1 MKEARLR
8 FMQPRQLFPGVALPS
23 GVHEQVVSKPVK
35 SAQGVWEG
43 HTGSNAPE
51 RSCKGQG
58 DILIAQAPTP
68 LRQVNGTLG
77 RSVVLSVN
85 LSPGKKVK
93 EIEWTFR
100 GSGVTIQ
107 LAEFTGGKFERPD
120 TSGRFKQR
128 LEKYNETSL
137 RIKVLEL
144 GDSGVYEAR
153 IKIVPATVEEQ
164 TFLLAVYEPVP
175 QPQIWSQLLAS
186 TLDGC
191 NVTLQ
196 CQGSGKGNVSI
207 SWGRGNPVQELD
219 PGRHQLSPDGRK
231 LQLSLQPSSLNAT
244 YTCTVSNPVDQKIV
258 SFDLQSIC
266 RSGDADASFSKPGYI
281 VLTFFLLVLSLGT
294 AVWCWRMNNEKS
306 ADPAATPTGPV
317 EQSPSDSQYAEILRS
332 PPEGNDQALRHLE
345 NNTERS
351 PQKEPLITTIYDKL
365 QRTPKNTSEEVT

>member
-58 DILIAQAPTP
+58 DPGLIQALTP
-68 LRQVNGTLG
+68 HRQVNGILG
-77 RSVVLSVN
+77 GLVLLSVD

-93 EIEWTFR
+93 VIEWRFHA

-120 TSGRFKQR
+120 PSDRFKQR

-164 TFLLAVYEPVP
+164 AFLLAVYEPVP
-175 QPQIWSQLLAS
+175 VPKIKSHSLSS
-186 TLDGC
+186 TAVGC

-196 CQGSGKGNVSI
+196 CEVSGREDVNVSW
-207 SWGRGNPVQELD
+207 SRGNSPRDLGNLE
-219 PGRHQLSPDGRK
+219 RYQLSPDGRT
-231 LQLSLQPSSLNAT
+231 LHLSLQPNPLHST
-244 YTCTVSNPVDQKIV
+244 FTCMASNPVDQKNI
-258 SFDLQSIC
+258 SLYLQSIC
-266 RSGDADASFSKPGYI
+266 QSGGAAPSPCCWKAIIGALFLGLEISAV
-281 VLTFFLLVLSLGT
+281 VLVNLLH
-294 AVWCWRMNNEKS
+294 RKM
-306 ADPAATPTGPV
+306 P
-317 EQSPSDSQYAEILRS
+317 
-332 PPEGNDQALRHLE
+332 
-345 NNTERS
+345 
-351 PQKEPLITTIYDKL
+351 
-365 QRTPKNTSEEVT
+365 

>member
-1 MKEARLR
+1 MYHDVVLLLPIS
-8 FMQPRQLFPGVALPS
+8 QHLPLLPG
-23 GVHEQVVSKPVK
+23 
-35 SAQGVWEG
+35 SAQR
-43 HTGSNAPE
+43 HTESSEDMEVP
-51 RSCKGQG
+51 SKKPSLPLLLVTLISLSP

-68 LRQVNGTLG
+68 HSRVNGTLG
-77 RSVVLSVN
+77 RSVVLSVD

-93 EIEWTFR
+93 EIEWSFR
-100 GSGVTIQ
+100 AGSGVTIQ
-107 LAEFTGGKFERPD
+107 VAEFTGGKFERPD
-120 TSGRFKQR
+120 PSDRFKQR

-137 RIKVLEL
+137 RIKPLEL

-164 TFLLAVYEPVP
+164 AFLLAVYEPVP
-175 QPQIWSQLLAS
+175 QPQIRSQLLAS
-186 TLDGC
+186 TLEGC

-219 PGRHQLSPDGRK
+219 PGRHQLSPDGRR

-317 EQSPSDSQYAEILRS
+317 EESPSDPQYAEILRS

-365 QRTPKNTSEEVT
+365 QRTPENTSEEVT

>member
-1 MKEARLR
+1 MCHDVVL
-8 FMQPRQLFPGVALPS
+8 LLPISQHLLS
-23 GVHEQVVSKPVK
+23 G
-35 SAQGVWEG
+35 SAQR
-43 HTGSNAPE
+43 HTQSSEDMEVASKKP
-51 RSCKGQG
+51 SLPLLLVTLISLSP
-58 DILIAQAPTP
+58 DILVAQAPTP
-68 LRQVNGTLG
+68 HRWVNGTLG
-77 RSVVLSVN
+77 GSVLLSVD

-93 EIEWTFR
+93 EIEWSFR
-100 GSGVTIQ
+100 AGSGVTIQ
-107 LAEFTGGKFERPD
+107 LAEFSAGKFERPD
-120 TSGRFKQR
+120 PSDRFKKR

-137 RIKVLEL
+137 RIKALEL

-164 TFLLAVYEPVP
+164 AFLLAVYEPVP
-175 QPQIWSQLLAS
+175 QPQIRSQLLAS
-186 TLDGC
+186 TLEGC

-219 PGRHQLSPDGRK
+219 PGRHQLSPDGRR

-317 EQSPSDSQYAEILRS
+317 EESPSDPQYAEILRS
-332 PPEGNDQALRHLE
+332 PPEGNDQGLRHLE

-351 PQKEPLITTIYDKL
+351 PQKEPLITTIYDTL
-365 QRTPKNTSEEVT
+365 QRTPENTSEEVT